1 MTQNEKVSRKTRR
14 DRRTKP
20 VIIIVGEG
28 KCKTERAYFEAFNSQ
43 KSPYNITVF
52 PMGDTDFPGMLKAL
66 KRIIREY
73 GLNSKR
79 GDLAFVIADL
89 DNDSHKI
96 EYLRSL
102 SQEDCDRFI
111 ISNPC
116 IEVWFINHFEY
127 TTHQFNDG
135 DEVVEYLKKHI
146 PKYEKN
152 IKRFTTSVEFV
163 SSLNQHVK
171 DAIENTNNQKKHHS
185 ETGVIWPNHNCNP
198 YTDIDKI
205 INKLI

>member
-1 MTQNEKVSRKTRR
+1 MTQNEKVSRKIRH

-20 VIIIVGEG
+20 AIIIVGEG

-52 PMGDTDFPGMLKAL
+52 PMGDTDLPGMLKSL
-66 KRIIREY
+66 KKLIKEY

-89 DNDSHKI
+89 DNDSQKI
-96 EYLRSL
+96 EYLKTL
-102 SQEDCDRFI
+102 SQEDSKRFI

-116 IEVWFINHFEY
+116 IEVWFINHYEY
-127 TTHQFNDG
+127 TTHQFKDG
-135 DEVVEYLKKHI
+135 DEVINNLRKYI

-152 IKRFTTSVEFV
+152 IKRFTTSMEFV
-163 SSLNQHVK
+163 SSLSSQVK
-171 DAIENTNNQKKHHS
+171 YAYDNTNKQKKHHS
-185 ETGVIWPNHNCNP
+185 ETGVIWPDYNCNP
-198 YTDIDKI
+198 YTDVDKI
-205 INKLI
+205 IKKII